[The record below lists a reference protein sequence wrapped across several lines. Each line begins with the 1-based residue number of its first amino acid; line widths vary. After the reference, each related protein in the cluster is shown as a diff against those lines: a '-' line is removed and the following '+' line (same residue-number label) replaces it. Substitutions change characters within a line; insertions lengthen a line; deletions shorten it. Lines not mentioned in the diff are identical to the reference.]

1 MQAQQK
7 YFIFFILFNLFIPF
21 YNYAQDAQKPARILF
36 LVDASSSMLE
46 DWNPAESRYKVGSRI
61 ISNIIDSIY
70 KVNNEVAFAV
80 RVFGANHPAQEK
92 NCYDSKLEVS
102 WAYQNKFQI
111 QARLAHIR
119 PLGYSPI
126 AWSLKEAAENDF
138 EMNDQ
143 YSYSIILVT
152 DGGESCG
159 GDICATFQNLI
170 SKKISFTPYI
180 LSLIDYA
187 PLKDE
192 YQCLGKYL
200 QLTNEKEIQKAIQT
214 IVDDNRAVLSV
225 KKNFSYTPAKKTPPA
240 VSKKPETIK
249 MPIKEA
255 ETIVRNQEQPAAP
268 KPKEEPTKPI
278 VVQEEEKPIVK
289 TPQKP
294 IEKEE
299 RSEISTTNIRR
310 AQVKTQFI
318 VAITKPRKFNLLYAL
333 EEAKTRKAPSLPP
346 LSLVIEEEKPAT
358 STVSISKPNSPTPN
372 RSTTQPKPTPKKAET
387 EAPLSVTVNT
397 EEAEQTLLQLYF
409 VDSKGK
415 SYNTEVNFKLNNK
428 KKNTS
433 QSLFRTMNGNQPQ
446 PIKIEE
452 GVYDITVPGSKA
464 AAFNVTMLPNKTNK
478 VYIEVATA
486 SIGFY
491 HPTDPDK
498 KIEGYNALVSQRF
511 VKGSPVI
518 KQDCGTE
525 LYYEPSNY
533 HIEINT
539 LPPLAYNVYL
549 NFGEKKLITIPEP
562 GTVQITNS
570 EKLGQ
575 VQFWYL
581 LGEKYEP
588 FLNMDINGNTQFQK
602 ADFLPGKYQVRY
614 YKKDAGPNGKAESV
628 AFSILSNQTTS
639 IFLAP

>member
-1 MQAQQK
+1 MQIQQK
-7 YFIFFILFNLFIPF
+7 HILFFILFYLLIPF
-21 YNYAQDAQKPARILF
+21 QTHAQEAQKPARILF

-61 ISNIIDSIY
+61 ISSIIDSIY

-80 RVFGANHPAQEK
+80 RVFGAEHPAQEK
-92 NCYDSKLEVS
+92 NCYDSKLEVA

-126 AWSLKEAAENDF
+126 AWALKEAAENDF

-187 PLKDE
+187 PLKEE

-214 IVDDNRAVLSV
+214 IVDDNKAVLSV
-225 KKNFSYTPAKKTPPA
+225 KKNFTYTPAKKTPPA
-240 VSKKPETIK
+240 VSKTPETVK
-249 MPIKEA
+249 LPVKEV
-255 ETIVRNQEQPAAP
+255 ETVVKKQEQPVP
-268 KPKEEPTKPI
+268 QPKEEAVKP
-278 VVQEEEKPIVK
+278 VVVKEEEKPIVNI
-289 TPQKP
+289 PSKP
-294 IEKEE
+294 VEKEE
-299 RSEISTTNIRR
+299 PAVVPPTNIRR
-310 AQVKTQFI
+310 AQVKIEYIT
-318 VAITKPRKFNLLYAL
+318 AITKPRKFNLLYAL
-333 EEAKTRKAPSLPP
+333 EDAKPRRVPSLPP

-358 STVSISKPNSPTPN
+358 STVTISKPTPTSANRPN
-372 RSTTQPKPTPKKAET
+372 THPKPTPKKVE
-387 EAPLSVTVNT
+387 EDAPLSVTVNT
-397 EEAEQTLLQLYF
+397 EEAEQTQFQLYF

-415 SYNTEVNFKLNNK
+415 SYNTEVNFKLSNK
-428 KKNTS
+428 KNNTS

-464 AAFNVTMLPNKTNK
+464 AALNVTMLPNKINK
-478 VYIEVATA
+478 IYIEVATA

-491 HPTDPDK
+491 HPTAPNK
-498 KIEGYNALVSQRF
+498 KIEGYTALVSQRF

-549 NFGEKKLITIPEP
+549 NFGEKKLITIPEA